1 MVVVG
6 GGISGLA
13 AAHALATGPNPPR
26 ITVLEGSPRLGGKL
40 AGDVLE
46 GVPVDLGAESVLARR
61 PEAVELIKAVGLGE
75 ELVHPAT
82 TSAGL
87 WVGDRIRAIPPT
99 VMGVPVDPAETVDV
113 LGEEAAA
120 RVARERELAAP
131 ALIEDV
137 AIGRYVAER
146 MGPAVTSKLIDP
158 LLGGVYAGRAE
169 EISLA
174 AAVPELYAKLKSA
187 PSLLAATA
195 EMRATSQR
203 RASDGSPVFAGIRG
217 GINRL
222 IQALEAD
229 LTARGVEIRRST
241 TVRRI
246 TRAGGGVGTGDAE
259 PRHGTVG
266 NADAS
271 YGTAGDADA
280 SYWTA
285 GDADARYTTGD
296 GTAAGGR
303 FVLETGPV
311 PAPKLIHA
319 DAVIVA
325 TPATPT
331 ARMLAELVPTASTEL
346 AAIDYASMAIV
357 TLAVRKADWPGG
369 ATGSGFLV
377 PSDEGRTIK
386 AATYSHAKWEWSSEA
401 GGELAVLR
409 TSVGRL
415 GEEYVLQRSDEELTA
430 LAIADLRT
438 AIGLDAPV
446 AGSLVTRWG
455 GALPQYAVGHLDR
468 VGRVETAVA
477 EQAGLAVCGAAY
489 RGVGIAACVASGAQA
504 ATRVRTHLDA
514 LATMAR

>member
-13 AAHALATGPNPPR
+13 AAYALATGPNPPR

-75 ELVHPAT
+75 EIVHPAT

-120 RVARERELAAP
+120 RVARERELSAP
-131 ALIEDV
+131 ALTEDV

-174 AAVPELYAKLKSA
+174 AAVPELYAKLKTA

-246 TRAGGGVGTGDAE
+246 TRTADT
-259 PRHGTVG
+259 GTVG
-266 NADAS
+266 
-271 YGTAGDADA
+271 GH
-280 SYWTA
+280 
-285 GDADARYTTGD
+285 
-296 GTAAGGR
+296 

-311 PAPKLIHA
+311 PAPQLIHA
-319 DAVIVA
+319 DAVILA
-325 TPATPT
+325 TPATPA
-331 ARMLAELVPTASTEL
+331 ARMLADLVPTASTEL

-357 TLAVRKADWPGG
+357 TLAVRKTDWPAG

-386 AATYSHAKWEWSSEA
+386 AATYSHAKWQWSSEA

-455 GALPQYAVGHLDR
+455 GALPQYAVGHLGRVDR
-468 VGRVETAVA
+468 VEAAVA
-477 EQAGLAVCGAAY
+477 DEAGLAVCGAAY